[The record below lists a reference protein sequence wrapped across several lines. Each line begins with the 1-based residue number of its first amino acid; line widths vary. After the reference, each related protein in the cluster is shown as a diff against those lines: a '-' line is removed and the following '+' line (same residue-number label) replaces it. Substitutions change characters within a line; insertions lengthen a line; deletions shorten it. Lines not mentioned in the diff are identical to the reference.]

1 MKEVRLILGDQLNAR
16 HSWLKEP
23 DEQVLFV
30 MAEMRQETDYVVH
43 HVQKLLAFFAAMRK
57 FAEALQSA
65 GHRVRYFTLDESA
78 DYADL
83 PELLRATLNDEQA
96 TSFAYQAPDEY
107 RLDQQLA
114 SFCESLKISTHMDDT
129 EHFLTARS
137 GWQDYP
143 NSRMEFFYRA
153 LRKTYKVL
161 LDDDGKP
168 LGERWNFDQENR
180 ESLPKDKSWPE
191 PLTFSED
198 VSELLA
204 MIKHHDIKFMGEV
217 DAKAFLWPTTRKQA
231 RELLSF
237 FLEHCLV
244 DFGRYQDA
252 MTDSGWSLFHSR
264 LSFCLNSK
272 MLHPLEVIRA
282 VEKHWQEH
290 QDTINLAQVEGF
302 IRQVLGWRE
311 YVRAIYWQHMPEYA
325 THNALKAERPLPDY
339 YWTGDTQ
346 MACMSH
352 SIKQSLTYAYAH
364 HIQRLMVTGNFAL
377 LAGVHPDAV
386 DAWYLGIY
394 IDAIEWVEM
403 PNTRGMSQ
411 FADGGIIA
419 SKPYV
424 SSGQYLRKMSNYCK
438 GCGYDVKQKTGE
450 GSCPF
455 NSLYWHF
462 LHRHRAQFA
471 NNHRMKMM
479 YANWDRQ
486 DASQREAILATA
498 DQYLKSLNEL

>member
-16 HSWLKEP
+16 HSWFNEP
-23 DEQVLFV
+23 DDQVLFV

-65 GHRVRYFTLDESA
+65 GHRVRYFSLDESA
-78 DYADL
+78 NYAAL
-83 PELLRATLNDEQA
+83 PELLRATLDDEEA
-96 TSFAYQAPDEY
+96 SAFVYQAPDEY
-107 RLDQQLA
+107 RLDKQLA
-114 SFCESLKISTHMDDT
+114 DFCESLNISSRMDDT

-153 LRKTYKVL
+153 LRKTYNVL

-180 ESLPKDKSWPE
+180 ESLPADKSWPK

-198 VSELLA
+198 VSELMT
-204 MIKHHDIKFMGEV
+204 MIERHNVKFMGEV
-217 DAKAFLWPTTRKQA
+217 NAKAFLWPTTRKQA
-231 RELLSF
+231 RALLSY
-237 FLEHCLV
+237 FLQHCLA

-252 MTDSGWSLFHSR
+252 MTHSGWSLFHSR

-282 VEKHWQEH
+282 VEKHWQEN
-290 QDTINLAQVEGF
+290 QNAINLAQVEGF

-311 YVRAIYWQHMPEYA
+311 YVRALYWQHMPEYA
-325 THNALKAERPLPDY
+325 KHNVLQAKQPLPEY
-339 YWTGDTQ
+339 YWTGETD
-346 MACMSH
+346 MACMRH
-352 SIKQSLTYAYAH
+352 SIQQSLTYAYAH

-377 LAGVHPDAV
+377 LAGIDPDAV

-419 SKPYV
+419 SKPYA

-438 GCGYDVKQKTGE
+438 DCAYDVKQKTGE

-462 LHRHRAQFA
+462 LDRHRSKFTG
-471 NNHRMKMM
+471 NHRMKMM

-486 DASQREAILATA
+486 GESQRKVILATA
-498 DQYLKSLNEL
+498 EQYLLKLNEL